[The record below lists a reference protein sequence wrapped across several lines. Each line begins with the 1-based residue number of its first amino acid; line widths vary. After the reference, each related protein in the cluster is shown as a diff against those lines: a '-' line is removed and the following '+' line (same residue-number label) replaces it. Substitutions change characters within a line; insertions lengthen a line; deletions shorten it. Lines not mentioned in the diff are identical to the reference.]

1 VDVYWVRWRHGEGK
15 QRLRQPSGGF
25 AAWLP
30 RPSPAVLRRRWR
42 VSSAPGIPPPLRF
55 TLSNLR
61 RSYEGCSYLPKLR
74 TSSSSHILKFVIHEP
89 RSSPSAAA
97 AFRPG
102 GDVLLPQLKMPLL
115 RAATL
120 CKQPACILISVFS
133 CREKDM
139 RLQVYGGDSSDSQG
153 QEEGGGLSGSEG
165 GSDSGVDLNL
175 SETSIVVDD
184 DIDNL
189 EVYAPPLT
197 CKS

>member
-1 VDVYWVRWRHGEGK
+1 
-15 QRLRQPSGGF
+15 
-25 AAWLP
+25 
-30 RPSPAVLRRRWR
+30 
-42 VSSAPGIPPPLRF
+42 
-55 TLSNLR
+55 
-61 RSYEGCSYLPKLR
+61 
-74 TSSSSHILKFVIHEP
+74 
-89 RSSPSAAA
+89 
-97 AFRPG
+97 
-102 GDVLLPQLKMPLL
+102 
-115 RAATL
+115 
-120 CKQPACILISVFS
+120 
-133 CREKDM
+133 M